1 MQLKTNGIILKQR
14 NIGENDR
21 IVTVLTQDM
30 GLIEICAR
38 RSRSPKNPLTAPTQ
52 VLNYSSFCLY
62 KGKAA
67 YYIADTAES
76 IRSFYDLRLDVVK
89 LSLAGYFAE
98 LCAFLSPTAE
108 NGEEL
113 LRLILNTCHLLES
126 DRYSMEHLRPVFELR
141 ALSASGFMPNLVCC
155 AECNAYES
163 ADMLFL
169 PLDGVLCCQKC
180 YPLSDYYDEEKLTVP
195 LSPAVLSAMRHI
207 VFTDAQKIFSFR
219 LSDRAATM
227 LYDTARIYTA
237 LHTEADFK
245 SLHLFDTMYGREHS
259 HETPE
264 KKEQELR

>member
-141 ALSASGFMPNLVCC
+141 ALSASPYFYSRLCRIPRVHKENT
-155 AECNAYES
+155 
-163 ADMLFL
+163 ADNQSGK
-169 PLDGVLCCQKC
+169 D
-180 YPLSDYYDEEKLTVP
+180 
-195 LSPAVLSAMRHI
+195 
-207 VFTDAQKIFSFR
+207 
-219 LSDRAATM
+219 
-227 LYDTARIYTA
+227 
-237 LHTEADFK
+237 
-245 SLHLFDTMYGREHS
+245 
-259 HETPE
+259 
-264 KKEQELR
+264 